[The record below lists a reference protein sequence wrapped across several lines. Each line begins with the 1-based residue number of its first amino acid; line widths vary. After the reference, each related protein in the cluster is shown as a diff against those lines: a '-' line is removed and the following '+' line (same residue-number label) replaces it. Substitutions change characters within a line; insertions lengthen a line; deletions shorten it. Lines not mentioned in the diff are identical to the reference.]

1 MPVDFPQR
9 RNYSRGIGDA
19 WRPSKTK
26 VGSCHDHQTSP
37 ELGKTCQQPMTTT
50 HFPFSHS
57 SPLWPTRFLDCN
69 ERNMEEIG
77 GREQGWANFQERAR
91 LSAIL
96 WAVQGRIEII
106 LGGVL
111 QLLQSQ
117 N

>member
-77 GREQGWANFQERAR
+77 GVVSKVGQISRREPG
-91 LSAIL
+91 
-96 WAVQGRIEII
+96 
-106 LGGVL
+106 
-111 QLLQSQ
+111 
-117 N
+117 